1 MPTYDIWI
9 WVAVVA
15 VSLIIEFITMDITS
29 IWFSFGGLIA
39 LILAA
44 LNLKIEIQV
53 IVFIVVSAALLLTLR
68 RWARNKMLNS
78 SKETTNLDLI
88 KEEKL
93 KLITPI
99 TLTEKGTV
107 KFNGVIWN
115 VVSEDNTPIEKDT
128 FVSVV
133 KIKGNTLLVKK
144 EGE

>member
-9 WVAVVA
+9 WVAVIA
-15 VSLIIEFITMDITS
+15 VSLIVEFITLDITS

-44 LNLKIEIQV
+44 LNVGVEIQV
-53 IVFIVVSAALLLTLR
+53 IVFIIISAALLLTLR
-68 RWARNKMLNS
+68 RWAKNKMLNS
-78 SKETTNLDLI
+78 SKETTNLELV

-99 TLTEKGTV
+99 TTSEKGTV
-107 KFNGVIWN
+107 KFNGVVWN
-115 VVSEDNTPIEKDT
+115 VATEDNTPVEKDT
-128 FVSVV
+128 YVSVV